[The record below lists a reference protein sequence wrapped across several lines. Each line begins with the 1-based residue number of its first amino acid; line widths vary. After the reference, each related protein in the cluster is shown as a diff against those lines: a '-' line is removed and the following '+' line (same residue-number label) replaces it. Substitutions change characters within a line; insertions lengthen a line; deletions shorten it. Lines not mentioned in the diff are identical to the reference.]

1 MRELKEV
8 QGIIFKRRKYK
19 DTDLIVKIMTKNNG
33 IISLI
38 VKGAMRPKSKLNAAT
53 LNFSY

>member
-38 VKGAMRPKSKLNAAT
+38 VKGAMQKK
-53 LNFSY
+53 